1 MKTINHLGAMIL
13 FAATAAACLTGCKS
27 GDRYTQSTGE
37 YIDDANVTRHV
48 KSALE
53 SDVYKYPNVS
63 VMTFKGTVQL
73 SGFVSE
79 SAQKQRAASLAK
91 GVPGAKDVV
100 NNITVQTA
108 QAMPES
114 IDDTSLTKRVKN
126 ALAGDDYK
134 YPEVSVITMNGTVQL
149 SGFVNQEAQKDK
161 AETLAKAVPGVK
173 EVVNKIT
180 VKAG

>member
-1 MKTINHLGAMIL
+1 
-13 FAATAAACLTGCKS
+13 
-27 GDRYTQSTGE
+27 
-37 YIDDANVTRHV
+37 
-48 KSALE
+48 
-53 SDVYKYPNVS
+53 
-63 VMTFKGTVQL
+63 
-73 SGFVSE
+73 
-79 SAQKQRAASLAK
+79 
-91 GVPGAKDVV
+91 
-100 NNITVQTA
+100 
-108 QAMPES
+108 MPES